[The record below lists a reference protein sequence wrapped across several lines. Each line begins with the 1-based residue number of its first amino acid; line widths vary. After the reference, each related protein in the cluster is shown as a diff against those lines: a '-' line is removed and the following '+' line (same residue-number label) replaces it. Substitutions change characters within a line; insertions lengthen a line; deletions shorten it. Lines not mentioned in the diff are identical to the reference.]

1 VDDHRLFAD
10 ALRASLEH
18 NGIIVPAIATSGAE
32 ALEIAQ
38 NEQPDVCLVD
48 VGLPDQSGLVV
59 ASAIKRAAPSAR
71 IIVLTGINDPRLA
84 EQSSRLGFGYMTKQ
98 TPVRRVLDAV
108 RAAVDGRSS
117 MITRSSTRRTGRSD
131 EALLADQLTRRE
143 REVLML
149 LVEGLSGAAIARR
162 LRISSN
168 TVRTHIQSILTKLQ
182 VHSRLAAA
190 TFAVRHG
197 LVSTGRGRESG

>member
-1 VDDHRLFAD
+1 
-10 ALRASLEH
+10 
-18 NGIIVPAIATSGAE
+18 
-32 ALEIAQ
+32 
-38 NEQPDVCLVD
+38 
-48 VGLPDQSGLVV
+48 
-59 ASAIKRAAPSAR
+59 
-71 IIVLTGINDPRLA
+71 
-84 EQSSRLGFGYMTKQ
+84 
-98 TPVRRVLDAV
+98 
-108 RAAVDGRSS
+108 

-197 LVSTGRGRESG
+197 LISRGRARGSG

>member
-1 VDDHRLFAD
+1 
-10 ALRASLEH
+10 
-18 NGIIVPAIATSGAE
+18 
-32 ALEIAQ
+32 
-38 NEQPDVCLVD
+38 
-48 VGLPDQSGLVV
+48 VV

-143 REVLML
+143 REVLTL
-149 LVEGLSGAAIARR
+149 LVEGLSGTAIARR

-197 LVSTGRGRESG
+197 LVSRGRGRGSG

>member
-98 TPVRRVLDAV
+98 TPVRRVIETV
-108 RAAVDGRSS
+108 RTVAEGRVSVPE
-117 MITRSSTRRTGRSD
+117 RSAPRRAEQTSQ
-131 EALLADQLTRRE
+131 ALLAGQLTTRE
-143 REVLML
+143 REVLTL

-162 LRISSN
+162 LCISPS
-168 TVRTHIQSILTKLQ
+168 TVRTHIQGILTKLQ

-197 LVSTGRGRESG
+197 LVPAARARRSA